1 MLGRE
6 APELDEAGLLRMQ
19 LQVELRKS
27 LTKVLQ
33 ELLRITKV
41 LEPGNEVISEPHDNH
56 VASGVPLS
64 PLPGPLV
71 EHVVEVDVSEQR

>member
-1 MLGRE
+1 
-6 APELDEAGLLRMQ
+6 MQ

-41 LEPGNEVISEPHDNH
+41 LEPGHEVISEPHRRPCPSSCRCLHCLAHWSNT
-56 VASGVPLS
+56 
-64 PLPGPLV
+64 
-71 EHVVEVDVSEQR
+71 